1 MRRGLVLCLVLL
13 CAGCGGSSSPP
24 RHAAL
29 RIAPRS
35 ALIDAP
41 VSVTVSG
48 LRAGDRVRVSA
59 AAPDYRGTRYTAT
72 ASARAD
78 GRGAARIQG
87 GDMLA
92 ELHGADGQYL
102 PRFGTTTFN
111 VIAEV
116 DGHRAAAGT
125 LTRATDGAGVHAR
138 RLTVRRDGLAGDFFM
153 RPGDHGAPVV
163 AIGGSNGNQP
173 EYEAQLLA
181 SHGHPALALD
191 YFGGPGL
198 PSTLRRIPLE
208 YFERALRWVARRTGV
223 SRVAL
228 YGVSRG
234 GEGGLIVASRYPSL
248 VSGVVA
254 LVPSAII
261 GLALD
266 DPHAPAWTLG
276 GRPLA
281 GGMPI
286 AVERIRGPVLT
297 SSGGRDK
304 VWPSADYTRQIHA
317 RLRAH
322 HFGYAHPDLR
332 YPAAGHGVAS
342 PPYLPGIPQSESGGT
357 PAADAAAR
365 AALWPKVLRFFDGL

>member
-1 MRRGLVLCLVLL
+1 VRSVLVLSVALL
-13 CAGCGGSSSPP
+13 CAGCGGSSGPP
-24 RHAAL
+24 LHAAL

-78 GRGAARIQG
+78 DRGAARIQG
-87 GDMLA
+87 GDLLA

-102 PRFGTTTFN
+102 PRFGTTTFSLT
-111 VIAEV
+111 AEV
-116 DGHRAAAGT
+116 DGHRAAAAT
-125 LTRATDGAGVHAR
+125 LTRATDGAGVRAR

-153 RPGDHGAPVV
+153 RPGDRGMPVV

-181 SHGHPALALD
+181 AHGHPALALD

-198 PSTLRRIPLE
+198 PATLKGIALE
-208 YFERALRWVARRTGV
+208 YFHRALRWAARRTG
-223 SRVAL
+223 STRAAL

-234 GEGGLIVASRYPSL
+234 GEAALIVASRYPSS

-254 LVPSAII
+254 LVPNSSV
-261 GLALD
+261 GLGAT
-266 DPHAPAWTLG
+266 PHDPAWRQG

-281 GGMPI
+281 VGMPI
-286 AVERIRGPVLT
+286 PVERIRGPVLT
-297 SSGGRDK
+297 SSGGRDA
-304 VWPSADYTRQIHA
+304 VWPSADYTREIHA

-322 HFGYAHPDLR
+322 HFRYAHPDLR
-332 YPAAGHGVAS
+332 YPAAGHGVS
-342 PPYLPGIPQSESGGT
+342 GPPYLPGIPASESGGT

-365 AALWPKVLRFFDGL
+365 AALWPKVLRFFDTL